1 MTFCLESFKKNIP
14 KGYDR
19 IYGKINVSITI
30 YDI

>member
-1 MTFCLESFKKNIP
+1 LNHLKKNIP